1 MTRAVMTAAVFVVAM
16 LWTTLASAQIAP
28 VSGCADCHFANPRAP
43 RKDHLFDW
51 DRSPHAR
58 NDVGCQSCHGGNPR
72 TFEPLPAHAGILG
85 PDNAK
90 SPVNRR
96 NLPATCG
103 TCHTGPYVAFQD
115 SQHYKLLQSNN
126 QNGPTCSTCHG
137 ENSGRVLSAKAL
149 ASQCA
154 ECHGPKEVAPRAD
167 RVRQVRELY
176 EGVATV
182 REEMKLAQQLIR
194 RVTDRQRRDAYTATY
209 ENAQIPLTRA
219 VNAGHRFV
227 YDELREQ
234 LGEAQKRV
242 AALMTQMANR

>member
-1 MTRAVMTAAVFVVAM
+1 
-16 LWTTLASAQIAP
+16 
-28 VSGCADCHFANPRAP
+28 
-43 RKDHLFDW
+43 
-51 DRSPHAR
+51 
-58 NDVGCQSCHGGNPR
+58 
-72 TFEPLPAHAGILG
+72 
-85 PDNAK
+85 
-90 SPVNRR
+90 
-96 NLPATCG
+96 
-103 TCHTGPYVAFQD
+103 VAFQE

-137 ENSGRVLSAKAL
+137 ENSARVLSAKGL
-149 ASQCA
+149 ASKCA

-194 RVTDRQRRDAYTATY
+194 RVTDKQRRAAVNAAY

-227 YDELREQ
+227 YDELRDQ
-234 LGEAQKRV
+234 LAEAQKRV
-242 AALMTQMANR
+242 TALMNDLANR